1 MAQVAQKR
9 GDIMGRFHNSL
20 YLGDV
25 YERIRILAEAGLG
38 KIVLFLSYLPLI
50 VHLAYLTAVTHNIAE
65 MVEPLYESLKD
76 NLPSF
81 EVKPIY

>member
-1 MAQVAQKR
+1 MKESES
-9 GDIMGRFHNSL
+9 SL
-20 YLGDV
+20 KLV
-25 YERIRILAEAGLG
+25 LV
-38 KIVLFLSYLPLI
+38 KISLCFSLNFPLI